1 MPERLL
7 PLLLLPLLL
16 PSACASVPA
25 AAPPGEV
32 PIHGA
37 VPGRICSGERLE
49 GFTGQ
54 PASSEVGARILAA
67 SEAARLRWLAH
78 GTITTM
84 EYDESRVTVR
94 LDPQN
99 RIVTARCG

>member
-7 PLLLLPLLL
+7 PLLLL
-16 PSACASVPA
+16 SACATVPA

-32 PIHGA
+32 PVHGA
-37 VPGRICSGERLE
+37 VPGRTCSGERLD

-54 PASSEVGARILAA
+54 PASSEVGAQILAA
-67 SEAARLRWLAH
+67 SGAARLRWVAH
-78 GTITTM
+78 GMVTTM